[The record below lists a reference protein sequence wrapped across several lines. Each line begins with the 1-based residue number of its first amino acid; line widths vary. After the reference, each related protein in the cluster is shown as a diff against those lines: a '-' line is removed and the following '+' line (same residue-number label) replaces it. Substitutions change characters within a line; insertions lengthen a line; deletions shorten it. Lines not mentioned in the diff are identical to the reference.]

1 MCVHVF
7 DDGFSN
13 VRTICLLVK
22 MTVYVNLNTP
32 NKLKV
37 TKEVRNAL
45 NTYKYIKLH
54 KKCIGYFLLK
64 LELPYRAKH
73 VWNAII
79 FTLAVLFIAKY
90 VYTRYEQINFTKL
103 ELSQISLIIHMFPVL
118 VYELSW
124 SDNLQSSENMMR
136 FINQVKSEI
145 LNTGVNSLC
154 TRCIWPPCYD
164 CCLYI

>member
-1 MCVHVF
+1 MYT
-7 DDGFSN
+7 
-13 VRTICLLVK
+13 R
-22 MTVYVNLNTP
+22 
-32 NKLKV
+32 
-37 TKEVRNAL
+37 
-45 NTYKYIKLH
+45 
-54 KKCIGYFLLK
+54 YFLLK
-64 LELPYRAKH
+64 LELPYPAKH

-136 FINQVKSEI
+136 FINKVKSEI
-145 LNTGVNSLC
+145 
-154 TRCIWPPCYD
+154 
-164 CCLYI
+164 